1 MKKIIYTFSRRQIK
15 RLTKQNAKPNKHAKH
30 IMCLYLC
37 LCSYAK
43 QKQKCNGK
51 TKHSSAQLS
60 SAQHTATW
68 KFIHHTHS
76 NECAMHTLNVIN
88 HIFTCLLKRFI
99 VQRQRRWRRRWP
111 LLRCWRTTVYIAIT
125 QSYCFKCVF
134 ECLCASMLQWI
145 FSFYQSIFSSHT
157 QQQTIAIRR
166 FLTNTSAT
174 SVDTNEI
181 IISRAYFLLG
191 TNTTVFGWFM

>member
-1 MKKIIYTFSRRQIK
+1 
-15 RLTKQNAKPNKHAKH
+15 
-30 IMCLYLC
+30 
-37 LCSYAK
+37 
-43 QKQKCNGK
+43 
-51 TKHSSAQLS
+51 
-60 SAQHTATW
+60 
-68 KFIHHTHS
+68 
-76 NECAMHTLNVIN
+76 MHTLNVIN

-99 VQRQRRWRRRWP
+99 VQRQARWRRRWP

-157 QQQTIAIRR
+157 QQQTIAIRC

-181 IISRAYFLLG
+181 IISRAYFFLG
-191 TNTTVFGWFM
+191 TNTTVFGWFMWFDPYVDKTLHISTWTEQRFTTKIIFRKKFEQTIRLNSHIKIRVGSIFIQQKKTNHCLWLDPSKRQNFYWNLINR